1 MKAPIIE
8 IFSSFQ
14 GEGLLIGQRQIFV
27 RFAGCNLNCN
37 YCDTGDSKS
46 EKSGVLMTP
55 QEVTDEINKIVTPDC
70 KAISFTGGEPSLYP
84 EFISEVSKNFDLDI
98 MLETNGTLPDNID
111 LIDELDL
118 VSLDIKLPEH
128 FDGDFD
134 EEIFLNE
141 IKSLNLLISKS
152 INVYCKVVILPS
164 TKIKSFKEVVE
175 KLSENI
181 SNKSDLKI
189 IIQPSSPLGEWK
201 DINFKLFEFS
211 EVVGQYFDV
220 STIPQIHKILDIEW
234 IFLFLILDFIFKIAI
249 VK

>member
-14 GEGLLIGQRQIFV
+14 GEGLLIGERQIFV

-37 YCDTGDSKS
+37 YCDTNDSKS
-46 EKSGVLMTP
+46 EKSGKLMTP
-55 QEVTDEINKIVTPDC
+55 QEVTEEIKRLITPDC
-70 KAISFTGGEPSLYP
+70 KTISFTGGEPSLYP
-84 EFISEVSKNFDLDI
+84 DFISEVSKNFDLNI

-111 LIDELDL
+111 LIDKLDM

-128 FDGDFD
+128 FDGDFN
-134 EEIFLNE
+134 EEILLNE
-141 IKSLNLLISKS
+141 IKSVNLLISKS

-181 SNKSDLKI
+181 SNKSNLKI

-201 DINFKLFEFS
+201 NINFKLFEFS
-211 EVVGQYFDV
+211 EVVGQYFEV

-234 IFLFLILDFIFKIAI
+234 YCF
-249 VK
+249 

>member
-37 YCDTGDSKS
+37 YCDTNDSKS
-46 EKSGVLMTP
+46 EKSGKLMTP
-55 QEVTDEINKIVTPDC
+55 EMVTEEINKILTPDC

-84 EFISEVSKNFDLDI
+84 DFINEVSKNFNLSI

-111 LIDELDL
+111 LLNKLDI

-141 IKSLNLLISKS
+141 IKSLNLLREKS

-164 TKIKSFKEVVE
+164 TKIKSFKGVVE
-175 KLSENI
+175 KLSQNI
-181 SNKSDLKI
+181 SSKSNLKI

-211 EVVGQYFDV
+211 EVVGQYFEV
-220 STIPQIHKILDIEW
+220 STIPQIHKILDIE
-234 IFLFLILDFIFKIAI
+234 
-249 VK
+249 

>member
-37 YCDTGDSKS
+37 YCDTDDSKS
-46 EKSGVLMTP
+46 ELSGKLMTP
-55 QEVTDEINKIVTPDC
+55 EEVSEEINRILTPDC

-84 EFISEVSKNFDLDI
+84 DFINEVGKNFNLNI

-111 LIDELDL
+111 LIDNLDI

-128 FDGDFD
+128 FDGDFK

-141 IKSLNLLISKS
+141 IKSLNLLMAKS

-181 SNKSDLKI
+181 SSKSNLKI

-201 DINFKLFEFS
+201 DINSKLFEFS
-211 EVVGQYFDV
+211 EVVGQYFEV
-220 STIPQIHKILDIEW
+220 STIPQIHKILDIE
-234 IFLFLILDFIFKIAI
+234 
-249 VK
+249 

>member
-14 GEGLLIGQRQIFV
+14 GEGLLIGERQIFV
-27 RFAGCNLNCN
+27 RFAGCNLDCN
-37 YCDTGDSKS
+37 YCDTNDSKLA
-46 EKSGVLMTP
+46 KSGKLMTP
-55 QEVTDEINKIVTPDC
+55 EMVTEEINKILTPDC
-70 KAISFTGGEPSLYP
+70 KTISFTGGEPSLYP
-84 EFISEVSKNFDLDI
+84 DFINEVGKNFNLNI

-111 LIDELDL
+111 LIDKLNI

-134 EEIFLNE
+134 DEIFLNE
-141 IKSLNLLISKS
+141 IKSLNLLMAKS

-181 SNKSDLKI
+181 SSKSNLKI

-201 DINFKLFEFS
+201 DINFRLFDFS
-211 EVVGQYFDV
+211 EVVGQYFEV
-220 STIPQIHKILDIEW
+220 STIPQIHKILDIE
-234 IFLFLILDFIFKIAI
+234 
-249 VK
+249 

>member
-1 MKAPIIE
+1 MMKAPIIE

-14 GEGLLIGQRQIFV
+14 GEGLLIGERQIFV

-37 YCDTGDSKS
+37 YCDTNDSKS
-46 EKSGVLMTP
+46 EKSGKLMTP
-55 QEVTDEINKIVTPDC
+55 EEVSEEINEILTPDC

-84 EFISEVSKNFDLDI
+84 DFINEVSKNFNLNI

-111 LIDELDL
+111 LLNKLDI

-141 IKSLNLLISKS
+141 IKSLNLLIKKS

-164 TKIKSFKEVVE
+164 TKIKSFKGVVE
-175 KLSENI
+175 KLSQNI
-181 SNKSDLKI
+181 SSKSNLKI

-201 DINFKLFEFS
+201 DINFRLFEFS
-211 EVVGQYFDV
+211 EVVGQYFEV
-220 STIPQIHKILDIEW
+220 STIPQIHKILDIE
-234 IFLFLILDFIFKIAI
+234 
-249 VK
+249 

>member
-37 YCDTGDSKS
+37 YCDTNDSKS
-46 EKSGVLMTP
+46 EKSGKLMTP
-55 QEVTDEINKIVTPDC
+55 EMVTEEINKILTPDC

-84 EFISEVSKNFDLDI
+84 DFINEVSKNFNLSI

-111 LIDELDL
+111 LLNKLDI

-141 IKSLNLLISKS
+141 IKSLNLLREKS

-181 SNKSDLKI
+181 SSKSNLKI

-201 DINFKLFEFS
+201 NINYRLFEFS
-211 EVVGQYFDV
+211 EVVGQYFEV
-220 STIPQIHKILDIEW
+220 STIPQIHKILDIE
-234 IFLFLILDFIFKIAI
+234 
-249 VK
+249 

>member
-1 MKAPIIE
+1 MMKAPIIE

-14 GEGLLIGQRQIFV
+14 GEGLLIGERQIFV

-37 YCDTGDSKS
+37 YCDTNDSKS
-46 EKSGVLMTP
+46 KDSGKLMTP
-55 QEVTDEINKIVTPDC
+55 DEVIDEINRILTPDC
-70 KAISFTGGEPSLYP
+70 RTISFTGGEPSLYP
-84 EFISEVSKNFDLDI
+84 DFISEVSKSFDLKI

-111 LIDELDL
+111 SIDKLDV

-141 IKSLNLLISKS
+141 IKSLNLLMAKC

-175 KLSENI
+175 KLSQNI

-189 IIQPSSPLGEWK
+189 IIQPSSPLTEWK
-201 DINFKLFEFS
+201 DINFRLFTFS
-211 EVVGQYFDV
+211 EIVGQYFEV
-220 STIPQIHKILDIEW
+220 STIPQIHKILDIE
-234 IFLFLILDFIFKIAI
+234 
-249 VK
+249 

>member
-1 MKAPIIE
+1 MKAPVIE

-14 GEGLLIGQRQIFV
+14 GEGLLVGERQIFV

-37 YCDTGDSKS
+37 YCDTNDSKS
-46 EKSGVLMTP
+46 TKSGILMTP
-55 QEVTDEINKIVTPDC
+55 EEVLNEINKILTPDC
-70 KAISFTGGEPSLYP
+70 RTISFTGGEPSLYP
-84 EFISEVSKNFDLDI
+84 EFISEVSKSTDLDI
-98 MLETNGTLPDNID
+98 MLETNGTLPENID
-111 LIDELDL
+111 SIDRLDM

-128 FDGDFD
+128 FDGEFD
-134 EEIFLNE
+134 ESIFLNE

-175 KLSENI
+175 KLSQNI
-181 SNKSDLKI
+181 SNKSNLKI

-211 EVVGQYFDV
+211 EVVGQYFEV
-220 STIPQIHKILDIEW
+220 STIPQIHKILDIE
-234 IFLFLILDFIFKIAI
+234 
-249 VK
+249 

>member
-84 EFISEVSKNFDLDI
+84 KFISEVSKNFDLDI

-220 STIPQIHKILDIEW
+220 STIPQIHKILDIE
-234 IFLFLILDFIFKIAI
+234 
-249 VK
+249 

>member
-37 YCDTGDSKS
+37 YCDTNDSKS
-46 EKSGVLMTP
+46 EKSGKLMTP
-55 QEVTDEINKIVTPDC
+55 EMVTEEINKILTPDC

-84 EFISEVSKNFDLDI
+84 DFINEVGKNFNLSI

-111 LIDELDL
+111 LLNKLDI

-141 IKSLNLLISKS
+141 IKSLNLLREKS

-181 SNKSDLKI
+181 SSKSNLKI

-201 DINFKLFEFS
+201 NINYKLFEFS
-211 EVVGQYFDV
+211 EVVGQYFEV

-234 IFLFLILDFIFKIAI
+234 IFLFLIFWFYFYDA
-249 VK
+249 